1 MQFSASG
8 IVGQIVEAFSGLL
21 SGVAASVVSLFQTL
35 FMNAT
40 VSESGVTT
48 YSGISSFGI
57 WTLAFIG
64 VGAAM
69 GIVSL
74 LRRKV
79 LK

>member
-1 MQFSASG
+1 MQFSASS
-8 IVGQIVEAFSGLL
+8 IVGQIVEAFTGLL
-21 SGVAASVVSLFQTL
+21 SGVAASIVSLFQTL

-40 VSESGVTT
+40 VSEGVTT

-69 GIVSL
+69 AIVHAI
-74 LRRKV
+74 RGKV

>member
-8 IVGQIVEAFSGLL
+8 IVGQIVEAFTGLL
-21 SGVAASVVSLFQTL
+21 SGVAASIVSLFQTL

-40 VSESGVTT
+40 VSEGVTT
-48 YSGISSFGI
+48 YSGISNFGI

-69 GIVSL
+69 AIVHAI
-74 LRRKV
+74 RGKV